1 MEFLGE
7 LLPIILYFL
16 GAVLLIVIIILLTKL
31 IGTVERLN
39 VLLDDIEGKSQSLNG
54 LFAAIER
61 VGNTINKANSGI
73 TGFVTNLT
81 KKIVKAGK
89 KIKRKKHVEEM
100 NEDE

>member
-1 MEFLGE
+1 MEFLAD

-31 IGTVERLN
+31 IGTVDRLN
-39 VLLDDIEGKSQSLNG
+39 ILLDDVERKSQSLNG

-73 TGFVTNLT
+73 TGFVTGIT

-89 KIKRKKHVEEM
+89 KIKRKKNVEEM